1 MMVKPKHQ
9 RLVLV
14 ILAVAALIGAV
25 LLAMWG
31 LQDRAAYFVTPSDIA
46 AGKATPDKA
55 MRLGG
60 MVVKG
65 SLSAIPTASPS
76 ASPSATARRETPVV
90 FRGITPDL
98 FREGSGVVAEG
109 RLDPNG
115 LFVADNILAKHDER
129 YMPPQMADRGRQ
141 RRSDRRSRSCRAVA
155 GRRAGR
161 AAAGAGLRAG
171 RRAGAGDRDRP
182 RRRAWRRGC

>member
-9 RLVLV
+9 RLILV
-14 ILAVAALIGAV
+14 VLAVAALLGAV

-46 AGKATPDKA
+46 AGKVRPDKA

-60 MVVKG
+60 MVVQG
-65 SLSAIPTASPS
+65 SLSRDPDGLTVRFVVSDTRA
-76 ASPSATARRETPVV
+76 EMPVV

-98 FREGSGVVAEG
+98 FKEGNGVVAEG
-109 RLDPNG
+109 RLDTNG

-129 YMPPQMADRGRQ
+129 YMPPQMANELLA
-141 RRSDRRSRSCRAVA
+141 SDR
-155 GRRAGR
+155 
-161 AAAGAGLRAG
+161 
-171 RRAGAGDRDRP
+171 
-182 RRRAWRRGC
+182 

>member
-1 MMVKPKHQ
+1 MNVKPKHQ

-14 ILAVAALIGAV
+14 VLAAAAMIGAV

-46 AGKATPDKA
+46 ANKVPADKA

-65 SLSAIPTASPS
+65 SLKRDADGVTVRFTVSDQNAA
-76 ASPSATARRETPVV
+76 TPVI

-129 YMPPQMADRGRQ
+129 YMPPQMANE
-141 RRSDRRSRSCRAVA
+141 VA
-155 GRRAGR
+155 AQ
-161 AAAGAGLRAG
+161 
-171 RRAGAGDRDRP
+171 P
-182 RRRAWRRGC
+182 